1 MHLELPKKIVPVALF
16 ITADTLKQS
25 KGGMGAHSWTMA
37 TFDSRSFYTRGDSI
51 TVGASREHVVRALL
65 DFGATDV
72 RFSPRGHLSAIAF
85 SACGRQ
91 FRIVIS
97 LPQLDGIPAVPGDVA
112 EVHRREVTA
121 KDLELNARRY
131 WHAFALSTDAKLAAV
146 AAGVATIESEF
157 LAHVV
162 LPGNRT
168 VIDELEPVI
177 ASAYRS
183 GQRPLISNA
192 ATPRAD

>member
-1 MHLELPKKIVPVALF
+1 
-16 ITADTLKQS
+16 
-25 KGGMGAHSWTMA
+25 MA
-37 TFDSRSFYTRGDSI
+37 TFETRSFYTRGDSFS
-51 TVGASREHVVRALL
+51 VEDSREHIERALL

-72 RFSPRGHLSAIAF
+72 RFSQRERLSAIAF
-85 SACGRQ
+85 TAGGRQ

-97 LPQLDGIPAVPGDVA
+97 LPQPDRIPPLRG
-112 EVHRREVTA
+112 ELPKVHGREVTA
-121 KDLELNARRY
+121 KAQEIAARRF
-131 WHAFALSTDAKLAAV
+131 WHAFALSTDAKLAAA
-146 AAGVATIESEF
+146 AAGVASLESEF

-183 GQRPLISNA
+183 GQRPSISNTSTEGA
-192 ATPRAD
+192 IRGHPSGERGNSQEL

>member
-1 MHLELPKKIVPVALF
+1 
-16 ITADTLKQS
+16 
-25 KGGMGAHSWTMA
+25 MGAHSWTMA
-37 TFDSRSFYTRGDSI
+37 TFDTRSFYTRGDSFS
-51 TVGASREHVVRALL
+51 VGASREHVERSLL

-72 RFSPRGHLSAIAF
+72 RFSQREHLSAIAF
-85 SACGRQ
+85 RACGRQ

-97 LPQLDGIPAVPGDVA
+97 LPQPDGIPAARRDLA
-112 EVHRREVTA
+112 EIDGREVTA
-121 KDLELNARRY
+121 KVLELNTRRF

-146 AAGVATIESEF
+146 AAGVATLESEF

-177 ASAYRS
+177 AAAYRA
-183 GQRPLISNA
+183 GKRPSISA
-192 ATPRAD
+192 

>member
-1 MHLELPKKIVPVALF
+1 MS
-16 ITADTLKQS
+16 TL
-25 KGGMGAHSWTMA
+25 
-37 TFDSRSFYTRGDSI
+37 DSRSFYRRGDSFS
-51 TVGASREHVVRALL
+51 VGASREHVERALV

-72 RFSPRGHLSAIAF
+72 RFSQRGHLSAIAF
-85 SACGRQ
+85 RACGRQ
-91 FRIVIS
+91 FRVLIS
-97 LPQLDGIPAVPGDVA
+97 VPQPDGIPAVPGDVA
-112 EVHRREVTA
+112 EVRSRGTKA
-121 KDLELNARRY
+121 KDVELDVRRF
-131 WHAFALSTDAKLAAV
+131 WHAFALSIDAKLAAV

-183 GQRPLISNA
+183 GHRPLISNA
-192 ATPRAD
+192 AAPLAG

>member
-1 MHLELPKKIVPVALF
+1 
-16 ITADTLKQS
+16 
-25 KGGMGAHSWTMA
+25 MA
-37 TFDSRSFYTRGDSI
+37 TFDSRSFYTRGDSFS
-51 TVGASREHVVRALL
+51 VGASREHVERALL

-72 RFSPRGHLSAIAF
+72 RFSQRGRLSAIAF
-85 SACGRQ
+85 RACGRQ

-97 LPQLDGIPAVPGDVA
+97 LPQPDGISAVLGGAADV
-112 EVHRREVTA
+112 HGEVTA
-121 KDLELNARRY
+121 KVLELNARRV
-131 WHAFALSTDAKLAAV
+131 WHAFALSTEAKLAAV
-146 AAGVATIESEF
+146 AAGVATLESEF

-177 ASAYRS
+177 ASAYQS
-183 GQRPLISNA
+183 GQHPSISNT

>member
-1 MHLELPKKIVPVALF
+1 M
-16 ITADTLKQS
+16 T
-25 KGGMGAHSWTMA
+25 
-37 TFDSRSFYTRGDSI
+37 TFDSRTFYTRGDSFS
-51 TVGASREHVVRALL
+51 VGASREHVERALL

-72 RFSPRGHLSAIAF
+72 RFSQRGRNSAIAF
-85 SACGRQ
+85 KACGRQ

-97 LPQLDGIPAVPGDVA
+97 LPQPNRSPAVPGAVV
-112 EVHRREVTA
+112 EVHGREVTA
-121 KDLELNARRY
+121 KELELDARRL
-131 WHAFALSTDAKLAAV
+131 WHAFALSVDAKLAAA
-146 AAGVATIESEF
+146 AAGVATIQSEF

-168 VIDELEPVI
+168 VIDELDPVI

-192 ATPRAD
+192 ATPRADYGRAHVEA

>member
-1 MHLELPKKIVPVALF
+1 
-16 ITADTLKQS
+16 
-25 KGGMGAHSWTMA
+25 MGAHSWTM
-37 TFDSRSFYTRGDSI
+37 TPFDSRSFYTRGDSFS
-51 TVGASREHVVRALL
+51 VGASREHVERALL

-72 RFSPRGHLSAIAF
+72 RFSQRGHLSAIAF
-85 SACGRQ
+85 RACGRQ
-91 FRIVIS
+91 FRMVIS
-97 LPQLDGIPAVPGDVA
+97 LPQPDGIPAVPGGSAKVPG
-112 EVHRREVTA
+112 REATA
-121 KDLELNARRY
+121 KVLELNARRF
-131 WHAFALSTDAKLAAV
+131 WHALALSTEAKLAAV
-146 AAGVATIESEF
+146 AAGVATLEAEF

-183 GQRPLISNA
+183 GQHPSISNT